1 MASLAAPGALAVV
14 EASESLYQL
23 EVAKL
28 HILPTEQQDLYLLT
42 FVSDLVRHV
51 TSLEPEETTAQQ
63 GAIKKQLLQLIS
75 LGSPASTRVIR
86 NGAGKCFAHIFARGD
101 RKTLYESLNELV
113 ALVEKKPDKGDKDK
127 EKDGK
132 VKHAAVHCIGAVFE
146 AAGDSAISLSSLAC
160 AAILRQLKAAQN
172 HAGFRSSI
180 FLALGDIV
188 AGIGASADEITTRD
202 VWKAARNVITGD
214 KEKSFMV
221 QRSACKCLEQLTRS
235 TSYFDNS
242 NDFDN
247 LGYAAWKAM
256 DSKAVMVRHAA
267 ASCLSTILFKT
278 YVETTNKQAPQVT
291 KKSKKSKRPELK
303 GEERDEEMER
313 PVSPA
318 PSKLLM
324 SLSYRLPEI
333 LRLLGDQYCRP
344 SNSNRV
350 RAGIAVTY
358 AKLFTKLGAGMMAT
372 KYSEVAH
379 HLLYDILGTPAIK
392 GNRYRILI
400 SRKFVQVVLDQS
412 VHHTLS
418 ESAQINAIRFLVN
431 DVLRDYPAAVPER
444 PEPAKEVILGA
455 LGALSS
461 LLVRL
466 GSAASGLGD
475 STREALLQVCQHP
488 SYTVQI
494 HVARCLQA
502 FITSCPA
509 QLLPT
514 TSICLNSLNRELSLL
529 GGQRQSPK
537 RCTGYAYSLAALLS
551 LSSQHPLYA
560 SVDVYSRVLSI
571 ATSLLRSSSA
581 AKDLRISSCQIQV
594 AWTLLGGLMTLG
606 PRFVKS
612 HLSQLLLLWKNALSR
627 PLQSDNTSQRT
638 LLELSFL
645 SHVRESA
652 LRCLLIFLQYNRK
665 LVTGDVSRR
674 ISNSLANTGYFLAS
688 LPEKKSTEEFSQR
701 LSPGLQLAD
710 YDAMVRRQMFMCNTL
725 LLFSN
730 PSVGSDLAVQG
741 GLLPLCIAAFADPE
755 NYGLSSG
762 PTSLGASI
770 ANSTGAFEGMWDAGD
785 QCGFGVT
792 GRLRGLDIVGDK
804 KHWTTVTDIRTDID
818 RTLLSP
824 ACGAW
829 EHDAASAYAPHG
841 PNSQAAPMP
850 FSGQVVDTAIE
861 LFATLLPYQTPRV
874 QESALEQIASNLA
887 STSLSRNP
895 TRKAAMSANVGLA
908 LYIMLKKHDRVKTV
922 PVTQSATVEQSMV
935 DILRTLIVDQ
945 DPYIRHVAASAL
957 GLLCSNSGSALT
969 IGEVNFLIDLVV
981 RNREPSVRAG
991 CALALASIQ
1000 SERGSAGFQT
1010 LKDITGVLMSLATD
1024 PHPTVHF
1031 WALESLSRVAESAGL
1046 TFGPYISSSIGIL
1059 GQLLM
1064 SDSHNAESSSL
1075 ASSNIELEQPASTI
1089 AVLARL
1095 GGALIDVLGPDLQ
1108 DPSQAKVRDM
1118 ILTLIRHF
1126 QAESRQDILVAK
1138 ESMHS
1143 QEHLNLYAPS
1153 HMNFGAYIQ
1162 MLQANLDS
1170 ASTEVRDVAL
1180 EALNNST
1187 RRDAEEVI
1195 RTAAPGLEDRL
1206 WDVLN
1211 SDPSQPA
1218 VKASFMNW
1226 LQQKALSDTRAWL
1239 ARCTTAMTKSKAST
1253 EHAPTTSRTVEAAGV
1268 DIQDEEVAGFNV
1280 AASATK
1286 DNEASESTSSQELMR
1301 WQVRR
1306 FVMDCLGELLDT
1318 VSKQSHAPAM
1328 LDLQAR
1334 IGDVIRTAFSA
1345 STANV
1350 VELRIAGL
1358 RTIDQ
1363 ALKIFGRTPDPDF
1376 PEAFLLEQYQAQ
1388 ITSALMPAFASDSS
1402 PDLAAEAM
1410 NVCATFIATGMVTNV
1425 DRMGR
1430 ILKLLVTSLQG
1441 LLHATPAAEET
1452 SQSEALVDS
1461 GTPTSQGI
1469 TSKELG
1475 STAGAMIKQ
1484 AVLSAWAS
1492 LQIAS
1497 VDVEQDKRYLVEV
1510 LKPHL
1515 PTLTPL
1521 WLSSL
1526 KEYARLRFEPEG
1538 EGSSLDRDTLLT
1550 FYQATWLNYVD
1561 AIASLID
1568 EDSEFVF
1575 DALDGRAGQ
1584 SATNGIGRND
1594 LKGGLNEI
1602 NYRSEPAAFFFV
1614 LFGLVF
1620 EALTNRSS
1628 IQPSSTSSESLNERT
1643 LHLML
1648 ALKKILRPSV
1658 CGNAIYDP
1666 VVFGELID
1674 LLDRLVST
1682 ETSDVKADVVEIARD
1697 LTLSHPSRREP
1708 LQTDRING
1716 GGESLGDD
1724 IDQLFE
1730 LTRIIVLVL
1739 AGHVPGLSDN
1749 NNAMQTPA
1757 VFSEDAVS
1765 LVRLSLSAL
1774 VDAAAVFPSVIKADL
1789 HACLLHIF
1797 ATILS
1802 TYGCQASVV
1811 PQILPIFRRFVSELS
1826 LDTREEATGQISATL
1841 ARFLDIFQTAQ
1852 NRENETALLF
1862 EKNSLLAC
1870 TILVTSSPGA
1880 FNQHDMILSRFTSAV
1895 MSALGKITT
1904 TSVAAGCVRSL
1915 ISMQYKGSTGPS
1927 VTAMLL
1933 PRLLAFLLG
1942 PVEGEGLAESRKA
1955 VAATLFA
1962 FVKSLG
1968 PEQRRAALPLFLS
1981 IHLSRAVKE
1990 GALIYQD
1997 IAARLLELASIDQ
2010 GAFRIALLGM
2020 AADQK
2025 GFMELVIREGR
2036 SNTMAVE
2043 VGDREDR
2050 EPTIALK
2057 MDF

>member
-1 MASLAAPGALAVV
+1 MASLAAPSALAVV
-14 EASESLYQL
+14 ETSESPYQL
-23 EVAKL
+23 DVAKL

-51 TSLEPEETTAQQ
+51 TSLEAEETTAQQ

-75 LGSPASTRVIR
+75 LGSPASTRATR
-86 NGAGKCFAHIFARGD
+86 NGAGKCFAHIFAKGD
-101 RKTLYESLNELV
+101 RKLLYESLNELV
-113 ALVEKKPDKGDKDK
+113 ALIEKKPEKGDKDK
-127 EKDGK
+127 EKDSK

-180 FLALGDIV
+180 FLALGDII
-188 AGIGASADEITTRD
+188 AGIGTSADEVTARD
-202 VWKAARNVITGD
+202 VWKVARNVIIGD

-221 QRSACKCLEQLTRS
+221 QRSACKCLEQLTRA

-267 ASCLSTILFKT
+267 ASCLSTTLFKT
-278 YVETTNKQAPQVT
+278 YVETTTKQAPTVT
-291 KKSKKSKRPELK
+291 KKSKKLRRPEFK
-303 GEERDEEMER
+303 GEGRDEEMER

-318 PSKLLM
+318 PSKLLT
-324 SLSYRLPEI
+324 SLSYTLPEI

-358 AKLFTKLGAGMMAT
+358 AKLFTKLSAGVMAT
-372 KYSEVAH
+372 KYNEVAR
-379 HLLYDILGTPAIK
+379 HLLYDVLGTPAMK
-392 GNRYRILI
+392 GNRYRVLI

-412 VHHTLS
+412 VHHALS
-418 ESAQINAIRFLVN
+418 ESAQIHAIRFLVN
-431 DVLRDYPAAVPER
+431 DILKDYPSAVPER

-455 LGALSS
+455 LNALSS

-514 TSICLNSLNRELSLL
+514 TSICLNSVNRELSLL

-652 LRCLLIFLQYNRK
+652 LRCLLTFLQYNRK

-688 LPEKKSTEEFSQR
+688 LPEKKSTEEISQR

-730 PSVGSDLAVQG
+730 PSVGSDPAVQG

-1363 ALKIFGRTPDPDF
+1363 ALKVSARSVFFVWLLTDKSKIFGRTPDPDF

-1452 SQSEALVDS
+1452 SQSEAL
-1461 GTPTSQGI
+1461 
-1469 TSKELG
+1469 
-1475 STAGAMIKQ
+1475 
-1484 AVLSAWAS
+1484 
-1492 LQIAS
+1492 
-1497 VDVEQDKRYLVEV
+1497 
-1510 LKPHL
+1510 
-1515 PTLTPL
+1515 
-1521 WLSSL
+1521 
-1526 KEYARLRFEPEG
+1526 
-1538 EGSSLDRDTLLT
+1538 
-1550 FYQATWLNYVD
+1550 
-1561 AIASLID
+1561 
-1568 EDSEFVF
+1568 
-1575 DALDGRAGQ
+1575 
-1584 SATNGIGRND
+1584 
-1594 LKGGLNEI
+1594 
-1602 NYRSEPAAFFFV
+1602 
-1614 LFGLVF
+1614 
-1620 EALTNRSS
+1620 
-1628 IQPSSTSSESLNERT
+1628 
-1643 LHLML
+1643 
-1648 ALKKILRPSV
+1648 
-1658 CGNAIYDP
+1658 
-1666 VVFGELID
+1666 
-1674 LLDRLVST
+1674 
-1682 ETSDVKADVVEIARD
+1682 
-1697 LTLSHPSRREP
+1697 
-1708 LQTDRING
+1708 
-1716 GGESLGDD
+1716 
-1724 IDQLFE
+1724 
-1730 LTRIIVLVL
+1730 
-1739 AGHVPGLSDN
+1739 
-1749 NNAMQTPA
+1749 
-1757 VFSEDAVS
+1757 
-1765 LVRLSLSAL
+1765 
-1774 VDAAAVFPSVIKADL
+1774 
-1789 HACLLHIF
+1789 
-1797 ATILS
+1797 
-1802 TYGCQASVV
+1802 
-1811 PQILPIFRRFVSELS
+1811 
-1826 LDTREEATGQISATL
+1826 
-1841 ARFLDIFQTAQ
+1841 
-1852 NRENETALLF
+1852 
-1862 EKNSLLAC
+1862 
-1870 TILVTSSPGA
+1870 
-1880 FNQHDMILSRFTSAV
+1880 
-1895 MSALGKITT
+1895 
-1904 TSVAAGCVRSL
+1904 
-1915 ISMQYKGSTGPS
+1915 
-1927 VTAMLL
+1927 
-1933 PRLLAFLLG
+1933 
-1942 PVEGEGLAESRKA
+1942 
-1955 VAATLFA
+1955 
-1962 FVKSLG
+1962 
-1968 PEQRRAALPLFLS
+1968 
-1981 IHLSRAVKE
+1981 
-1990 GALIYQD
+1990 
-1997 IAARLLELASIDQ
+1997 
-2010 GAFRIALLGM
+2010 
-2020 AADQK
+2020 
-2025 GFMELVIREGR
+2025 
-2036 SNTMAVE
+2036 
-2043 VGDREDR
+2043 
-2050 EPTIALK
+2050 
-2057 MDF
+2057 